1 MTTQNK
7 VFLIDGS
14 GYIFRAYY
22 GIRPLST
29 STGVPTNAVI
39 GFARM
44 LGKLLRNENPSHIA
58 IAFDAKEKTFRHQ
71 IYDLYK
77 ANRDAP
83 PEDLVPQFDLI
94 QRLVKA
100 MGITMVKIPGYEA
113 DDIIA
118 TMAREAKADGYHS
131 VVVSADKDLMQM
143 LSPDVSIIDPM
154 KDIHVDVDRVE
165 EKFGVSPEYVIDV
178 LALAGDSSDNV
189 PGVYKV
195 GVKTAA
201 KLVNEFGH
209 LEDIIA
215 GLKTRD
221 KLKAAERNILN
232 EQDMAR
238 LSLKLVTL
246 HEEVP
251 VDVKP
256 IDLAY
261 SSPNLETLEPFLEEI
276 EARNLLR
283 DLRSSHRETQNN
295 TSETKPSE
303 TSSSNDSAPDKLGSA
318 ERAKRDYTTVFEMDE
333 LTSFLSQRPTHA
345 PLTFDLETTSL
356 NAHVAEV
363 VGFALSYPGS
373 AAIYVPVAH
382 RYLGVPKQL
391 SLESVLEII
400 RPVLIDKE
408 VPKAGQNIK
417 YDMNVLAKYG
427 VSVEGVCDDSML
439 QAYVLDASR
448 GSFSM
453 DSLSKELL
461 QHEPV
466 SYKSLTGTGKS
477 QIGFDEVPIDAASNY
492 AAEDADITEQLCL
505 LQKPRLANSGVEHIY
520 TDLELPLLSVLS
532 RMECKGIKVDTEVLQ
547 EMSKE
552 FQHKLNGIE
561 SKCEEIIGTRIN
573 LNSPKQLAKVFFEDL
588 KYPVIKKTKTGYS
601 TDHEVLETLAQDY
614 ELPKVILE
622 FRMLSKLKSTYV
634 DALPKMV
641 NQRTGRVHTT
651 FNQTGTATGRLSS
664 TEPNLQNIPIRGEE
678 GKRIRRAFIPEDGS
692 ILIAADYSQVE
703 LRVMA
708 HLCGDPSFIEAFQN
722 GEDIHARTAREILTD
737 GGEPSSDDRRK
748 AKAINFGILYGLSE
762 FGLAKQLD
770 IKRSEAREFI
780 TKYFARYPGIRTY
793 LDQTIETGR
802 ELGYVSTLLGRR
814 RFLPDLK
821 SRNGSVRQAAERI
834 AMNTPIQGSAADII
848 KLAMLRVDS
857 AIAERGL
864 ESRLL
869 LQVHDELVVEAK
881 RSEAEEVVSL
891 LKTEMS
897 QAMKIDVPLDVDVGK
912 GENWAEAH

>member
-94 QRLVKA
+94 QRLVQA

-118 TMAREAKADGYHS
+118 TMAKDATNQGFHS

-154 KDIHVDVDRVE
+154 KDIHVDLDRVKD
-165 EKFGVSPEYVIDV
+165 KFGVAPEYVIDV

-209 LEDIIA
+209 LDDIIA

-232 EQDMAR
+232 EEDMAR
-238 LSLKLVTL
+238 LSLRLVTL

-256 IDLAY
+256 AELAY

-283 DLRSSHRETQNN
+283 DLKN
-295 TSETKPSE
+295 THTATTNTEATAVTTESETPAASTE
-303 TSSSNDSAPDKLGSA
+303 QSPDAVEKQ
-318 ERAKRDYTTVFEMDE
+318 RDYLTVFELEE
-333 LTSFLSQRPTHA
+333 LKEFLQARPNDAT
-345 PLTFDLETTSL
+345 LVFDLETTSL
-356 NAHVAEV
+356 NAHLAEI
-363 VGFALSYPGS
+363 VGFALSYSGS

-391 SLESVLEII
+391 SLDSVLSILGPI
-400 RPVLIDKE
+400 LSSKDI
-408 VPKAGQNIK
+408 PKAGQNIK
-417 YDMNVLAKYG
+417 YDMNVLAKYQIF
-427 VSVEGVCDDSML
+427 VEGVRDDSML

-477 QIGFDEVPIDAASNY
+477 QIGFDEVPIDAAANY
-492 AAEDADITEQLCL
+492 AAEDADITERLCD
-505 LQKPRLANSGVEHIY
+505 LQKPKLEKSGVEHIY
-520 TDLELPLLSVLS
+520 KDLELPLLSVLS
-532 RMECKGIKVDTEVLQ
+532 RMECRGIKVDTDALQ
-547 EMSKE
+547 DMSKE
-552 FQHKLNGIE
+552 FQQKLNTIE
-561 SKCEEIIGTRIN
+561 SKCEEIIGSRIN

-634 DALPKMV
+634 DALPKLV

-678 GKRIRRAFIPEDGS
+678 GRRIRRAFIPEDGS

-722 GEDIHARTAREILTD
+722 GEDIHSRTAREILTD
-737 GGEPSSDDRRK
+737 GNEPSSDDRRK

-802 ELGYVSTLLGRR
+802 DLGYVSTLLGRR

-821 SRNGSVRQAAERI
+821 SRNGSIRQAAERI

-848 KLAMLRVDS
+848 KLAMLRVD
-857 AIAERGL
+857 AAMTKRGL

-881 RSEAEEVVSL
+881 ESEIDEVESL

-897 QAMKIDVPLDVDVGK
+897 QAMKLDVPLDVDVGR

>member
-94 QRLVKA
+94 QRLVQA

-118 TMAREAKADGYHS
+118 TMAKDATNQGFHS

-154 KDIHVDVDRVE
+154 KDIHVDLDRVKD
-165 EKFGVSPEYVIDV
+165 KFGVAPEYVIDV

-209 LEDIIA
+209 LDDIIA

-232 EQDMAR
+232 EEDMAR
-238 LSLKLVTL
+238 LSLRLVTL

-256 IDLAY
+256 AELAY

-283 DLRSSHRETQNN
+283 DLKN
-295 TSETKPSE
+295 THTATTNTEATAVTTESETPAASTE
-303 TSSSNDSAPDKLGSA
+303 QSPDAVEKQ
-318 ERAKRDYTTVFEMDE
+318 RDYLTVFELEE
-333 LTSFLSQRPTHA
+333 LKEFLQARPNDAT
-345 PLTFDLETTSL
+345 LVFDLETTSL
-356 NAHVAEV
+356 NAHLAEI
-363 VGFALSYPGS
+363 VGFALSYSGS

-391 SLESVLEII
+391 SLDSVLSILGPI
-400 RPVLIDKE
+400 LSSKDI
-408 VPKAGQNIK
+408 PKAGQNIK
-417 YDMNVLAKYG
+417 YDMNVLAKYQIF
-427 VSVEGVCDDSML
+427 VEGVRDDSML

-477 QIGFDEVPIDAASNY
+477 QIGFDEVPIDAAANY
-492 AAEDADITEQLCL
+492 AAEDADITERLCD
-505 LQKPRLANSGVEHIY
+505 LQKPKLEKSGVEHIY
-520 TDLELPLLSVLS
+520 QDLELPLLSVLS
-532 RMECKGIKVDTEVLQ
+532 RMECRGIKVDTDALQ
-547 EMSKE
+547 DMSKE
-552 FQHKLNGIE
+552 FQQKLNTIE
-561 SKCEEIIGTRIN
+561 SKCEEIIGSRIN

-634 DALPKMV
+634 DALPKLV

-678 GKRIRRAFIPEDGS
+678 GRRIRRAFIPEDGS

-722 GEDIHARTAREILTD
+722 GEDIHSRTAREILTD
-737 GGEPSSDDRRK
+737 GNEPSSDDRRK

-802 ELGYVSTLLGRR
+802 DLGYVSTLLGRR

-821 SRNGSVRQAAERI
+821 SRNGSIRQAAERI

-848 KLAMLRVDS
+848 KLAMLRVD
-857 AIAERGL
+857 AAMTKRGL

-881 RSEAEEVVSL
+881 ESEIDEVESL

-897 QAMKIDVPLDVDVGK
+897 QAMKLDVPLDVDVGR

>member
-7 VFLIDGS
+7 IFLIDGS

-94 QRLVKA
+94 QRLVQA

-118 TMAREAKADGYHS
+118 TMAKDATNQGFHS

-154 KDIHVDVDRVE
+154 KDIHVDLDRVKD
-165 EKFGVSPEYVIDV
+165 KFGVAPEYVIDV

-209 LEDIIA
+209 LDDIIA

-232 EQDMAR
+232 EEDMAR
-238 LSLKLVTL
+238 LSLRLVTL

-256 IDLAY
+256 AELAY

-283 DLRSSHRETQNN
+283 DLKN
-295 TSETKPSE
+295 THTATTNTEATAATAESGTPAASTEQS
-303 TSSSNDSAPDKLGSA
+303 PDTVEKQ
-318 ERAKRDYTTVFEMDE
+318 RDYLTVFELE
-333 LTSFLSQRPTHA
+333 GLKEFLQARPNDAT
-345 PLTFDLETTSL
+345 LVFDLETTSL
-356 NAHVAEV
+356 NAHLAEI
-363 VGFALSYPGS
+363 VGFALSYSGS

-391 SLESVLEII
+391 SLDSVLSILGPI
-400 RPVLIDKE
+400 LSSKDI
-408 VPKAGQNIK
+408 PKAGQNIK
-417 YDMNVLAKYG
+417 YDMNVLAKYQIF
-427 VSVEGVCDDSML
+427 VEGVRDDSML

-477 QIGFDEVPIDAASNY
+477 QIGFDEVPIDAAANY
-492 AAEDADITEQLCL
+492 AAEDADITERLCD
-505 LQKPRLANSGVEHIY
+505 LQKPKLEKSGVEHIY
-520 TDLELPLLSVLS
+520 NDLELPLLSVLS
-532 RMECKGIKVDTEVLQ
+532 RMECRGIKVDTDALQ
-547 EMSKE
+547 DMSKE
-552 FQHKLNGIE
+552 FQQKLNTIE
-561 SKCEEIIGTRIN
+561 SKCEEIIGSRIN

-634 DALPKMV
+634 DALPKLV

-678 GKRIRRAFIPEDGS
+678 GRRIRRAFIPEDGS
-692 ILIAADYSQVE
+692 ILVAADYSQVE

-722 GEDIHARTAREILTD
+722 GEDIHSRTAREILTD
-737 GGEPSSDDRRK
+737 GSEPSSDDRRK

-821 SRNGSVRQAAERI
+821 SRNGAIRQAAERI

-848 KLAMLRVDS
+848 KLAMLRVDA
-857 AIAERGL
+857 AITKRGL

-881 RSEAEEVVSL
+881 ESEIDEVESL

-897 QAMKIDVPLDVDVGK
+897 QAMKLDVPLDVDVGR

>member
-94 QRLVKA
+94 QRLVQA

-118 TMAREAKADGYHS
+118 TMAKDATNQGFHS

-143 LSPDVSIIDPM
+143 LSPNVSIIDPM
-154 KDIHVDVDRVE
+154 KDIHVDLDRVKD
-165 EKFGVSPEYVIDV
+165 KFGVAPEYVIDV

-209 LEDIIA
+209 LDDIIA

-232 EQDMAR
+232 EEDMAR
-238 LSLKLVTL
+238 LSLRLVTL

-256 IDLAY
+256 AELAY

-283 DLRSSHRETQNN
+283 DLKN
-295 TSETKPSE
+295 THTATTNTEATAVTTESETPAASTE
-303 TSSSNDSAPDKLGSA
+303 QSPDAVEKQ
-318 ERAKRDYTTVFEMDE
+318 RDYLTVFELEE
-333 LTSFLSQRPTHA
+333 LKEFLQARPNDAT
-345 PLTFDLETTSL
+345 LVFDLETTSL
-356 NAHVAEV
+356 NAHLAEI
-363 VGFALSYPGS
+363 VGFALSYSGS

-391 SLESVLEII
+391 SLDSVLSILGPI
-400 RPVLIDKE
+400 LSSKDI
-408 VPKAGQNIK
+408 PKAGQNIK
-417 YDMNVLAKYG
+417 YDMNVLAKYQIF
-427 VSVEGVCDDSML
+427 VEGVRDDSML

-477 QIGFDEVPIDAASNY
+477 QIGFDEVPIDAAANY
-492 AAEDADITEQLCL
+492 AAEDADITERLCD
-505 LQKPRLANSGVEHIY
+505 LQKPKLEKSGVEHIY
-520 TDLELPLLSVLS
+520 KDLELPLLSVLS
-532 RMECKGIKVDTEVLQ
+532 RMECRGIKVDTDALQ
-547 EMSKE
+547 DMSKE
-552 FQHKLNGIE
+552 FQQKLNTIE
-561 SKCEEIIGTRIN
+561 SKCEEIIGSRIN

-634 DALPKMV
+634 DALPKLV

-678 GKRIRRAFIPEDGS
+678 GRRIRRAFIPEDGS

-722 GEDIHARTAREILTD
+722 GEDIHSRTAREILTD
-737 GGEPSSDDRRK
+737 GNEPSSDDRRK

-802 ELGYVSTLLGRR
+802 DLGYVSTLLGRR

-821 SRNGSVRQAAERI
+821 SRNGSIRQAAERI

-848 KLAMLRVDS
+848 KLAMLRVDA
-857 AIAERGL
+857 AITKRGL

-881 RSEAEEVVSL
+881 ESEIDEVESL

-897 QAMKIDVPLDVDVGK
+897 QAMKLDVPLDVDVGR

>member
-1 MTTQNK
+1 MTTQDK

-44 LGKLLRNENPSHIA
+44 LGKLLRSESPSHIA
-58 IAFDAKEKTFRHQ
+58 IAFDAKEKTFRHK

-83 PEDLVPQFDLI
+83 PEDLIPQFDLI
-94 QRLVKA
+94 QRLVEA
-100 MGITMVKIPGYEA
+100 MGITMLKIPGYEA

-118 TMAREAKADGYHS
+118 TLAKRAGEQGFES

-143 LSPDVSIIDPM
+143 LKPGVAMIDPM
-154 KDIHVDVDRVE
+154 KDIRVDEARVN

-178 LALAGDSSDNV
+178 LALAGDTSDNV
-189 PGVYKV
+189 PGVRKV

-201 KLVNEFGH
+201 KLVHEFGH
-209 LEDIIA
+209 LEEIIA
-215 GLKTRD
+215 GLKTKE
-221 KLKAAERNILN
+221 KLKAAEKNVIV
-232 EQDMAR
+232 EEDMAR
-238 LSLKLVTL
+238 LSLELVTL
-246 HEEVP
+246 HEGVP
-251 VDVKP
+251 MD
-256 IDLAY
+256 IDCNNLAY
-261 SSPNLETLEPFLEEI
+261 SSPNMTTLEPFLEEI

-283 DLRSSHRETQNN
+283 DLRTHKAAEAPAAS
-295 TSETKPSE
+295 TSTEAIP
-303 TSSSNDSAPDKLGSA
+303 A
-318 ERAKRDYTTVFEMDE
+318 EE
-333 LTSFLSQRPTHA
+333 SQPTAHA
-345 PLTFDLETTSL
+345 PTESREYKTFFALDEVRAFLDARPDGATLVFDLETTSL
-356 NAHVAEV
+356 NAHEAEL
-363 VGFALSYPGS
+363 VGVALSYQGG
-373 AAIYVPVAH
+373 AAAYVPVAH
-382 RYLGVPKQL
+382 RYLGVPKQIPRDEL
-391 SLESVLEII
+391 FDLLGPILADETI
-400 RPVLIDKE
+400 
-408 VPKAGQNIK
+408 PKAGQNIK
-417 YDMNVLAKYG
+417 YDINVLAKYEIAVNG
-427 VSVEGVCDDSML
+427 VAQDSML

-461 QHEPV
+461 QHEPI

-477 QIGFDEVPIDAASNY
+477 QIGFDEVPVDAAAKY
-492 AAEDADITEQLCL
+492 AAEDADITEQLCDI
-505 LQKPRLANSGVEHIY
+505 QAPRLKASGVEHIY
-520 TDLELPLLSVLS
+520 QDVELPLLSVLS
-532 RMECKGIKVDTEVLQ
+532 RMECKGIKIDSAALS

-552 FQHKLNGIE
+552 FQHKLNEIE
-561 SKCEEIIGTRIN
+561 AKCEELIGERIN
-573 LNSPKQLAKVFFEDL
+573 LNSPKQLSRVFL
-588 KYPVIKKTKTGYS
+588 KTSNTPSLKTKTGYS

-614 ELPKVILE
+614 ELPRVILD
-622 FRMLSKLKSTYV
+622 FRMISKLKSTYV
-634 DALPKMV
+634 DALPKLV

-678 GKRIRRAFIPEDGS
+678 GKRIRKAFIAEEGCT
-692 ILIAADYSQVE
+692 LIAADYSQVE

-722 GEDIHARTAREILTD
+722 GEDIHSRTAREILTD
-737 GGEPSSDDRRK
+737 GAEPSSDDRRK

-770 IKRSEAREFI
+770 ISRTEAREFI

-793 LDQTIETGR
+793 LDEAIEGGK
-802 ELGYVSTLLGRR
+802 ENGYVSTILGRR
-814 RFLPDLK
+814 RALPDLT

-848 KLAMLRVDS
+848 KLAMLRVDK
-857 AIAERGL
+857 ALRERNL
-864 ESRLL
+864 KSRLL
-869 LQVHDELVVEAK
+869 LQVHDELVVEATNDE
-881 RSEAEEVVSL
+881 RDEVVEL
-891 LKTEMS
+891 LKIRDGQGNGFERPS
-897 QAMKIDVPLDVDVGK
+897 GC
-912 GENWAEAH
+912 

>member
-94 QRLVKA
+94 QRLVQA

-118 TMAREAKADGYHS
+118 TMAKDATNQGFHS

-154 KDIHVDVDRVE
+154 KDIHVDLDRVKD
-165 EKFGVSPEYVIDV
+165 KFGVAPEYVIDV

-209 LEDIIA
+209 LDDIIA

-232 EQDMAR
+232 EEDMAR
-238 LSLKLVTL
+238 LSLRLVTL

-256 IDLAY
+256 AELAY

-283 DLRSSHRETQNN
+283 DLKN
-295 TSETKPSE
+295 THTATTNTEATAVTTESETPAASTE
-303 TSSSNDSAPDKLGSA
+303 QSPDAVEKQ
-318 ERAKRDYTTVFEMDE
+318 RDYLTVFELEE
-333 LTSFLSQRPTHA
+333 LKEFLQARPNDAT
-345 PLTFDLETTSL
+345 LVFDLETTSL
-356 NAHVAEV
+356 NAHLAEI
-363 VGFALSYPGS
+363 VGFALSYSGS

-391 SLESVLEII
+391 SLDSVLSILGPI
-400 RPVLIDKE
+400 LSSKDI
-408 VPKAGQNIK
+408 PKAGQNIK
-417 YDMNVLAKYG
+417 YDMNVLAKYQIF
-427 VSVEGVCDDSML
+427 VEGVRDDSML

-477 QIGFDEVPIDAASNY
+477 QIGFDEVPIDAAANY
-492 AAEDADITEQLCL
+492 AAEDADITERLCD
-505 LQKPRLANSGVEHIY
+505 LQKPKLEKSGVEHIY
-520 TDLELPLLSVLS
+520 QDLELPLLSVLS
-532 RMECKGIKVDTEVLQ
+532 RMECRGIKVDTDALQ
-547 EMSKE
+547 DMSKE
-552 FQHKLNGIE
+552 FQQKLNTIE
-561 SKCEEIIGTRIN
+561 SKCEEIIGSRIN

-634 DALPKMV
+634 DALPKLV

-678 GKRIRRAFIPEDGS
+678 GRRIRRAFIPEDGS

-722 GEDIHARTAREILTD
+722 GEDIHSRTAREILTD
-737 GGEPSSDDRRK
+737 GNEPSSDDRRK

-802 ELGYVSTLLGRR
+802 EVGYVSTLLGRR

-821 SRNGSVRQAAERI
+821 SRNGSIRQAAERI

-848 KLAMLRVDS
+848 KLAMLRVD
-857 AIAERGL
+857 AAMTKRGL

-881 RSEAEEVVSL
+881 ESEIDEVESL

-897 QAMKIDVPLDVDVGK
+897 QAMKLDVPLDVDVGR

>member
-1 MTTQNK
+1 MTTQDK

-29 STGVPTNAVI
+29 SKGVPTNAVI

-44 LGKLLRNENPSHIA
+44 LGKLLRNESPSHIA
-58 IAFDAKEKTFRHQ
+58 IAFDAKEKTFRHK

-83 PEDLVPQFDLI
+83 PEDLIPQFDLI
-94 QRLVKA
+94 QRLVEA
-100 MGITMVKIPGYEA
+100 MGITMLKMPGYEA

-118 TMAREAKADGYHS
+118 TLAKKAGEQGYES

-143 LSPDVSIIDPM
+143 IKPGVSMIDPM
-154 KDIHVDVDRVE
+154 KDIHVDEARVK
-165 EKFGVSPEYVIDV
+165 EKFGVTPEYVIDV

-201 KLVNEFGH
+201 KLVEEFGH
-209 LEDIIA
+209 LEEIIA
-215 GLKTRD
+215 GLKTKE
-221 KLKAAERNILN
+221 KLKAAERNIIN
-232 EQDMAR
+232 EEDMAR
-238 LSLKLVTL
+238 LSLELVTL

-251 VDVKP
+251 MEIDCK
-256 IDLAY
+256 DLAFD
-261 SSPNLETLEPFLEEI
+261 SPNMTTLEPFLEEI

-283 DLRSSHRETQNN
+283 DLRSTRSTPTTPDNV
-295 TSETKPSE
+295 
-303 TSSSNDSAPDKLGSA
+303 DAPQTESVGEPSA
-318 ERAKRDYTTVFEMDE
+318 EPPTPHDREYLTFYELSEVKEFLEKRPAE
-333 LTSFLSQRPTHA
+333 A

-356 NAHVAEV
+356 DAHQAEI
-363 VGFALSYPGS
+363 VGVALSYPN
-373 AAIYVPVAH
+373 AAAVYVPVAH
-382 RYLGVPKQL
+382 RYLGVPKQIPLEALLEYLGPIL
-391 SLESVLEII
+391 SDASIS
-400 RPVLIDKE
+400 KS
-408 VPKAGQNIK
+408 GQNIK
-417 YDMNVLAKYG
+417 YDMNVLSKYNIQ
-427 VSVEGVCDDSML
+427 VEGVGDDSML

-461 QHEPV
+461 QHEPI

-477 QIGFDEVPIDAASNY
+477 QIGFDQVPVDAAAKY
-492 AAEDADITEQLCL
+492 AAEDADITEQLCEI
-505 LQKPRLANSGVEHIY
+505 QAPRLTSSGIEHVY
-520 TDLELPLLSVLS
+520 RDVELPLLSVLS
-532 RMECKGIKVDTEVLQ
+532 RMECRGIKVDTQALG
-547 EMSKE
+547 EMSRE
-552 FQHKLNGIE
+552 FQHKLNDIE
-561 SKCEEIIGTRIN
+561 AKCEELIGERIN
-573 LNSPKQLAKVFFEDL
+573 LNSPKQLSRVFFEDL

-614 ELPKVILE
+614 ELPRVILE

-641 NQRTGRVHTT
+641 NERTGRVHTT

-678 GKRIRRAFIPEDGS
+678 GKRIRRAFIAEEGAT
-692 ILIAADYSQVE
+692 LVAADYSQVE

-708 HLCGDPSFIEAFQN
+708 HLCGDPSFIDAFRN
-722 GEDIHARTAREILTD
+722 GEDIHSRTAKEILTD
-737 GGEPSSDDRRK
+737 GAEPTSDDRRK

-770 IKRSEAREFI
+770 ISRTEAREFI

-793 LDQTIETGR
+793 LDQAIEGGK
-802 ELGYVSTLLGRR
+802 ESGYVETILGRR
-814 RFLPDLK
+814 RALPDLK
-821 SRNGSVRQAAERI
+821 SRNGAVRQAAERI

-848 KLAMLRVDS
+848 KLAMLRVDK
-857 AIAERGL
+857 ALRERNL
-864 ESRLL
+864 KSQLL
-869 LQVHDELVVEAK
+869 LQVHDELVVEATND
-881 RSEAEEVVSL
+881 EVEEVVEL
-891 LKTEMS
+891 LRTEMA
-897 QAMKIDVPLDVDVGK
+897 QAIELKVPLDVDVGR
-912 GENWAEAH
+912 GQNWAEAH